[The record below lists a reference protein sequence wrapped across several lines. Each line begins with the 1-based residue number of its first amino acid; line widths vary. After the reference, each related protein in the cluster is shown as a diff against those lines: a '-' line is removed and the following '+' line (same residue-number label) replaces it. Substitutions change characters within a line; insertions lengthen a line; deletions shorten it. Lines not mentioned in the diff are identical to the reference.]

1 MFEEKIISEVKKFT
15 INHSEKDDIH
25 GYPHLKRVYNTCIQI
40 GKKLDANLLI
50 LKIAALLHD
59 IGRLKEKETSD
70 NMNHAEISAEK
81 ALEFLRTNNFNLS
94 DDDIDNVINCI
105 KAHSFS
111 LKLKPE
117 TLEAK
122 ILFDADKLDA
132 IGAIGLYRTISFTT
146 LNKGGIKQVIEHLE
160 RKIMKLKDR
169 MHLESSKVIAE
180 SRHQIILDFYNKIKA
195 EK

>member
-70 NMNHAEISAEK
+70 NMNHAEISAEM

-94 DDDIDNVINCI
+94 DDDIDNVIHCI

-117 TLEAK
+117 SLEAK

-132 IGAIGLYRTISFTT
+132 IGAIGLYRTIKMGS
-146 LNKGGIKQVIEHLE
+146 NIEQIIEHLE
-160 RKIMKLKDR
+160 NKIMKLKD
-169 MHLESSKVIAE
+169 HLYIEISKKMAE
-180 SRHQIILDFYNKIKA
+180 KRQKIIIEFYNEIKK
-195 EK
+195 EI